1 MDNEEKGHDEVLTN
15 LRGLSQE
22 KLLHHML
29 KQDKVVVHKNN
40 FIERKTS
47 HSHWLSAIIVK

>member
-15 LRGLSQE
+15 LRDLSQE
-22 KLLHHML
+22 KLLNHMR

-40 FIERKTS
+40 FIERKPS
-47 HSHWLSAIIVK
+47 